1 MKELFLTGGPIRGEI
16 REVEIPVPKDDE
28 VLIKVIATDSNPKD
42 WKTAKANEW
51 LNQGDDIS
59 GIIYSTGSSV
69 TEFHAGDRVAALHRM
84 WDPHGAHAEFAIAP
98 ASTTF
103 RLPPN
108 ISFEEGT
115 TIPLCA
121 MTAALALYQHLRIPP
136 PWNPV
141 PKGTRFPVLVYGG
154 ASAVGAFALKFA
166 KLSNC
171 NPIIT
176 VAGEGIPFVR
186 SLNAADIIVDYRCG
200 GVVAEIKNALK
211 GQEVLH
217 VFDPISNKDSWEHI
231 LAVIPLDG
239 HRAHINSINPPK
251 GVSPWPPVE
260 MKEVKCSQTF
270 ISTAYGRL
278 SPWGTDRTLDEVA
291 YDREFAYVMY
301 RYISLLLEKGKLTSH
316 PFDVLGGLEAV
327 ERGTTLLSERAVS
340 SKKLVYRIS
349 DTPGT

>member
-1 MKELFLTGGPIRGEI
+1 MFSLTRQRMSPDLSPSR
-16 REVEIPVPKDDE
+16 VPKDDE

-42 WKTAKANEW
+42 WKTAKAGEW

-59 GIIYSTGSSV
+59 GTIHSTGSAV

-108 ISFEEGT
+108 TSFEEGA

-176 VAGEGIPFVR
+176 VAGEGIPFVK
-186 SLNAADIIVDYRCG
+186 SLNAADIVVDYRCG
-200 GVVAEIKNALK
+200 NVVGEIKDALK

-231 LAVIPLDG
+231 LAVVPLDG
-239 HRAHINSINPPK
+239 HRAHINSINPPR

-270 ISTAYGRL
+270 VSTAYGRL
-278 SPWGTDRTLDEVA
+278 SPWGSDRTLEEVGH
-291 YDREFAYVMY
+291 DGEFAYVMY
-301 RYISLLLEKGKLTSH
+301 RYISLLLEKGKLTAH
-316 PFDVLGGLEAV
+316 PFEILGGLEAV
-327 ERGTTLLSERAVS
+327 ERGSILLSERAVS

-349 DTPGT
+349 DTPGI